1 MPGARDHREF
11 YANLRDRVDS
21 VREVPADRWD
31 PAEFYDPDRAVPNKS
46 ISKWCGIVDE
56 PYAFDHDFFGIS
68 PREAKLLDPLQR
80 LLMEVTHS
88 CIEDAGTTAAA
99 LGELRTAVYVGNME
113 RDHMAELTSPGHDVE
128 SHSVLGVY
136 DCLLANRLSQAFG
149 FSGASTSVDAAC
161 ASALVAVH
169 LGVQALVT
177 GEADA
182 VLAGGVN
189 LNLHPWKYVGFSKA
203 RMLSPTG
210 RCQTFD
216 RDADGFVPG
225 DGVGMVLLRRLDD
238 ALADGDHVYG
248 VIRGTAVNHGR
259 RRSTITAPTV
269 ASQREVVSAA
279 LAQAGVSP
287 RDVTFV
293 ETHGTGTA
301 LGDPIEVEA
310 LRQVFGPASTDSGWC
325 ALGAVKTNIGHLEG
339 AAGIAGLIKVLM
351 MMAERRIVP
360 NLHLRNL
367 NPLIDLDGGPF
378 RLASD
383 NADWDPAAPGR
394 PLLAG
399 VSSFGF
405 GGVNAHLVVEEFRA
419 PERAPAPARPRPFLL
434 SAASE
439 EALRRLSVRWRE
451 GGWLDTP
458 LADAATTL
466 AVGRAHLPHRLGG
479 VVTGAADVAALLE
492 AAQAEEPV
500 TRRWALRTG
509 LLDVP
514 GRDVLDTLATWEVF
528 RELADDPAAASLRE
542 GGRGPAERCVYTAL
556 VASALLRLGLRPELV
571 VGHGAG
577 LWPALAVAGVLD
589 LATAAALA
597 RGQHPAGAPGTPEL
611 PVAVPGSDRVV
622 TPFAVDRH
630 YLDGLRAASAPG
642 GDELRPLL
650 DLVGRLGGQRTFQA
664 NLRDWQL
671 ALADRDD
678 ELVLDPG
685 AVRAP
690 LVTALAAQNALDRLN
705 RKWDLPLNRFVRD
718 ERTVELL
725 DLVLDGVLEPREVL
739 ALVLDDPGASER
751 VAASVAGR
759 PDRPDLTDPARYP
772 ALRRSGALPADL
784 ASFEAWAAAARST
797 ADTPVAS
804 GLSVVAVGGPAATT
818 QVAEVTVPDG
828 AEESLTESLVELWKR
843 GVDVRWDRHPVG
855 SEGTKVSL
863 PTTEFVRTEHRVP
876 PVAPVAPP
884 SSPEPEDPPGAG
896 IVELRARWERTRR
909 APAPETGGP
918 VLVVVP
924 SGATEVARA
933 ARRLPGSPRVV
944 ELGGRT
950 RTDGGDSWVVEPDDT
965 EAWHRV
971 LDAVSRDDGG
981 TRSVVLAVDGD
992 VSVLAVVAVQLAKAA
1007 YGRHVRILA
1016 VGGQVGGTA
1025 AAELAALTGLA
1036 RTLARE
1042 TDTVRLR
1049 AVAVPGSLTE
1059 ASTWDVVADELGR
1072 IDGTEL
1078 VCHRDGVRTARRWV
1092 AAEPVPA
1099 EPGRQAVRP
1108 GGTYLVT
1115 GGTGGLGRLV
1125 TAHLLAVPGVRVAL
1139 VGRSPDGGGHPSER
1153 VAYFRADVADAAQ
1166 VVDVLARVRER
1177 FGPLTGVLHAAGVL
1191 RDGHLVHKSADDVR
1205 AVLAPKVLGAV
1216 NLDRAT
1222 RDEPL
1227 EVFALFSSM
1236 VGAVGNPGQA
1246 DYAMANAFLDQ
1257 FAEIRETL
1265 RAAGERSG
1273 RSVSIGWPVW
1283 RDGGMTVTDRGV
1295 LGEHTGVLPMP
1306 TATGLAALDR
1316 LLSTGGGAR
1325 PFVYGVP
1332 DRVAALLDPEPAA
1345 PESPVEVE
1353 TPDTAPVSAPGD
1365 GAPSGERVS
1374 EWARDYVATLIGEL
1388 RGVPAEEI
1396 DLDLGLDR
1404 IGLDSIVISEFNAK
1418 VEAQLGAVGE
1428 TLLFESRTLAAAAER
1443 IAERRPAELA
1453 ARYGTP
1459 APTGVEL
1466 RTEAVPTPPPTARH
1480 EDEPDD
1486 GDVAVIG
1493 LAGRYP
1499 MAPDLDTFWRNLAA
1513 GRDCVTTVPPTR
1525 WDPDTADAYCRSGA
1539 FLDGV
1544 DEFDPLFFGISPR
1557 EAEVM
1562 DPQERLFLQTAWHTF
1577 EDAGYP
1583 PRRLGDPAVPGARSV
1598 GVFVGVTTQT
1608 YLLWGPEQQR
1618 AGHAVVPPSPQWSIA
1633 NRVSYWLDLR
1643 GPSMPVDTA
1652 CAASL
1657 TAVHLAARSMAA
1669 GECAMA
1675 LVGGVNLYL
1684 HPAKYDWLCSLQML
1698 SRTGRCHTF
1707 GADADGFVPGE
1718 GVGAALLKP
1727 LRAALADGDR
1737 VLGVIKGTAVNHGGR
1752 TTGFTVPSPVAQGH
1766 LVETALADAGVDPGT
1781 VGYVEAHGTGTA
1793 LGDPIE
1799 ITGLGRAYAGVAEGS
1814 CAIGSVKTNIGHLES
1829 ASGMAGL
1836 TKVLLQ
1842 FRHGKL
1848 VPSLHSDE
1856 PNPRIDFA
1864 ATPFTV
1870 QRTLADWPRRHRD
1883 GVELP
1888 RRAGISSFGAG
1899 GANAHVVVEEA
1910 PRVPRERGPEGG
1922 EHLVVVSANDTER
1935 LRVHCANLA
1944 AAIRERAGELRLSE
1958 VAYQLQVRREP
1969 LAQRLALLADDP
1981 VVLADRLAAFAEER
1995 PITGPHWTTTHDR
2008 DARDAARAA
2017 LPHAVAVR
2025 DWAAIAAAWVAG
2037 LDVPWESL
2045 HDVVPPHVSL
2055 PTYPFARERYW
2066 LPELPG
2072 AASGEGR
2079 HPFGLRRSPG
2089 GARVEFTGREPVLAQ
2104 HRVDGVPIFPAA
2116 GCLELMREAAG
2127 HRIEPGGMVRLRN
2140 TVWSAPILVSEPR
2153 TLWVSHTGTD
2163 VEVRGTGADGE
2174 LLTHVTGR
2182 IETGPAP
2189 ELDRLDVDALRNR
2202 CTDTVE
2208 GSELYRE
2215 VRGRG
2220 LDLGTLYQAV
2230 ERLHWNADEAVSEL
2244 RLPVA
2249 DDADRYV
2256 LHPGVLDA
2264 AFQASLWL
2272 LGRRSDRL
2280 HLPFSMGGVEILG
2293 PTPSRGFAHVV
2304 LRTVTDTGSK
2314 LEVRLADESGRVVL
2328 RVVDFWVRPWQAPRD
2343 PATGTETVRTPPD
2356 GGSFFRPEWVDAE
2369 RTEHRAPGSVLVL
2382 ASAEEEGAAL
2392 AEGFAEHADRTV
2404 VAVPGAAF
2412 AEHTPDHYV
2421 IRPEIGA
2428 DAGRLLAHAG
2438 PVDTVVF
2445 AWPRQPGPDVAARLD
2460 DGLLPLFHLVHALL
2474 TDSDKR
2480 PVRLVCAIPAGVPE
2494 YQALGGFLRTVSL
2507 ESTRISFVLVEGA
2520 TPAQLTAETLG
2531 AAAGSEVRHTGGRR
2545 TVRRWRRFRPA
2556 PGDTPALRRGGVYL
2570 VTGGAGGL
2578 GALVAEWL
2586 ARTAGARVVL
2596 AGRSPEDTR
2605 VRAILDRVRAA
2616 GGEARYVVADVSTR
2630 DGAVAAVG
2638 VADDEFG
2645 ALHGIVHCAGVLR
2658 DDYLVRQSPEKLREV
2673 VAGKV
2678 LGATHLDGATAGRTL
2693 DFLCLFSS
2701 LASALG
2707 SAGQAGYAYANAVL
2721 DAYAAVRPGRTV
2733 SVDWP
2738 LWADGGM
2745 GVDAEV
2751 AEWLRVNLGLRPLGT
2766 ETGLAALGAVLG
2778 GPDRQV
2784 VFVPGDGDAVA
2795 RQLGVDPH
2803 ADSGVVSGAV
2813 TAGSEVSEAAATS
2826 ETSGGVA
2833 PGVRDLLVAEIAGI
2847 VKLDPARVE
2856 PHRALG
2862 DYGFDSLAFGRLA
2875 NRLVERLGVDIT
2887 PALFFEYTTVEAVVE
2902 HLTTTYPT
2910 ELAAHHAQ
2918 AAPEP
2923 ERVARPVPAVT
2934 TVPVSAPVPVPD
2946 APAPARPTGP
2956 EPIAVIGM
2964 HGMLP
2969 GSSDLAEYW
2978 RNLDA
2983 GRDLVTEIPQDRWDW
2998 REWYHT
3004 TAGPGR
3010 TNSKWGGF
3018 LPEVDRFD
3026 ARFFGISPREAE
3038 LMDPQQRLFLQTA
3051 YKAVE
3056 EAGYRPSDLA
3066 RGTTGLFVGVG
3077 SHDYYDLLRD
3087 AGVPVEAFTTT
3098 GMFHAILANRV
3109 SYLLNL
3115 SGPSFPVDTACSS
3128 SLVAL
3133 RSAVESLRAGSCDTA
3148 IVGGVNLLLSP
3159 TVYISFSRAGMLSP
3173 TGRCRTFDASADG
3186 YVRAEGV
3193 GALLLKPLSAAE
3205 RDGDH
3210 VHAVIRGSAVNHG
3223 GKVNTLTTPNPTAQ
3237 ADVIVRAFEEGG
3249 VDPETVGYLELHGT
3263 GTALGD
3269 PIEINGVKRA
3279 FGELRDRAGLPRLT
3293 EPTTLIGSVK
3303 TNIGHAESAA
3313 GLAGIFKVILAMKHG
3328 RIPGTLHLDQLNP
3341 QIRLADS
3348 PLSIVD
3354 QATRWPRRRADD
3366 GTELPRRAG
3375 VSSFGFGGVNGHVVL
3390 EEYRADPPSPGT
3402 GEQVFVLSAR
3412 DTDRLREYAAAL
3424 ADAVRPR
3431 PEAGERASGTA
3442 SASGLTEAV
3451 ADLLGVTP
3459 ADVAVDEPL
3468 TDLGVS
3474 GPYAR
3479 LLSDRLADAGWP
3491 VLDPAVLAA
3500 GTIAKLAATNGPES
3514 AADAS
3519 PSPAGELADIA
3530 YTLQVGR
3537 EPMSH
3542 RLAVVTDSAV
3552 TLADELRAFADGGT
3566 PGPRTSV
3573 GVSGD
3578 DRGAETVAG
3587 GPRELARRW
3596 VSGGTVDWTALHTG
3610 RRPRRVSL
3618 PTYPFARDRYW
3629 VPRPPSGERQ
3639 PGPAPAVAD
3648 VVRTGMPDGDGE
3660 VVFRTRLSAGD
3671 PLVDQHRVH
3680 GERVLAGVVQL
3691 DLAAAALARHRTG
3704 THRLTR
3710 LSWTSPLVVPSSGRE
3725 ILVRLVDTDGGVT
3738 HRVETC
3744 DDGEVV
3750 THSTG
3755 RWERIDGEP
3764 AGMSPIDVEAVR
3776 RRCPTEVDEAAIY
3789 ATFER
3794 IDIRYGPLF
3803 RGLRTAW
3810 VGDGELLARVTTD
3823 AESAPDATLHPTVLD
3838 AALQAITVLEGCE
3851 PGRTRL
3857 PFSVEAVE
3865 LRGSVPLRGYVHVRA
3880 LPGGG
3885 HDVVVL
3891 DEGGAPRV
3899 VLREV
3904 TVRSEPDPLAGFF
3917 HRPEWAEQPAPVTAP
3932 PRGGFLIVHP
3942 AQAYGIDRALAA
3954 RADGPV
3960 WRIEL
3965 GTRNRATGE
3974 RTWEVDVADPDFT
3987 GCLTRMADV
3996 RHVWFLGGLSTAGG
4010 ESVRPGAPLLFR
4022 LVRALADTDLVQ
4034 RIETLRSVTGGAQD
4048 AGGRRI
4054 TNPAGAALI
4063 GFTKSLAREYGH
4075 LGVSCVDLGDEPIDP
4090 EWAADALLA
4099 EPARQDNREV
4109 ALAGGRRLVRRLRPV
4124 ALPPPTRPPFRD
4136 GGCYLVVGGTGGIGL
4151 ALAEHLAS
4159 TVSARL
4165 VLVGRSPLGARI
4177 EAALE
4182 NLVRL
4187 GGRATYEQADI
4198 TDADALRAVIAK
4210 ARTQGPLH
4218 GVVHAA
4224 MVLHDGIVER
4234 LTEERFD
4241 AVLAPKAD
4249 GTRVLGEVL
4258 ASEPLDFLLVASSV
4272 QSFTGAAGQ
4281 ANYAAAS
4288 TAQDAF
4294 AHHLAAQARY
4304 PVYVVNWGPWA
4315 SVGRVAH
4322 DSYRDSLT
4330 SRGYRPIPTS
4340 LGMAAIERVLAS
4352 DERQLV
4358 ALHADTPVL
4367 DSIGVT
4373 GEPAVTGTT
4382 AVVAHRADAAEQEAL
4397 DAFVRAALWHAVD
4410 RLGLVGTSGRTR
4422 PRTEF
4427 TERFGAL
4434 PKYRRLVEALVRILL
4449 DAGFLVEEADGVTV
4463 AGTAPRPEAPDP
4475 EPLRRRFP
4483 GLAARL
4489 DLVDRCLA
4497 ALPDVLT
4504 GARPGTE
4511 VLFPRGSMEL
4521 VTAIY
4526 RGEAL
4531 VDYCN
4536 AVVAEQVVAAAP
4548 RTGRPVRVLELGAG
4562 TGSTS
4567 EVVLAALRG
4576 AGVTV
4581 EYDFTDVAR
4590 GLVRQAEAR
4599 LDRSGADVRFRELD
4613 VERPV
4618 EAQGF
4623 AAGHYDV
4630 VLAGNVLHA
4639 VRDLDAA
4646 LGEVR
4651 RLLAPEGRLV
4661 FTEVTAVQ
4669 PFHTVTFG
4677 LLDGWWHFTDEH
4689 RRLPGSPLLDEH
4701 LWRHRLEATGFTGV
4715 TVLGRAAGPGSLP
4728 QRVFT
4733 AGVAGDPRPSTPS
4746 APSAL
4751 SSERPGTSPAEAARP
4766 EPEVPA
4772 APARRG
4778 SLDEAVR
4785 SLVAERVAECLGLA
4799 VEQIDPDVSL
4809 PSLGVDSIV
4818 AVELANRLSDA
4829 IGVVLKTVV
4838 VFDHPTV
4845 GALSAHLVERHGAEL
4860 AARLAPAPAP
4870 APATVPEPPAPA
4882 ARGDFRA
4889 VRFERPGGPGDLRIV
4904 PIEPVAPA
4912 AGEVEV
4918 LVKAFPI
4925 NFSDFLLARGLYP
4938 LMPDFPF
4945 TPGVEVSG
4953 VVRRVGPGVRSVRP
4967 GDEVIALTRPEMGGQ
4982 ASVVVTDENF
4992 VVAKP
4997 VGVSH
5002 EEACGFAVPFLAMY
5016 LAFERAAVRPGE
5028 RVLIPA
5034 ATGTNGLVAVQLAKL
5049 AGAEVIATA
5058 SAPHKIAYLEG
5069 LGVPDAID
5077 HQRANVV
5084 EEVLRRTGGTGV
5096 DVVINSLGGE
5106 ATQQGLDVLAPGGRY
5121 VETAVFGLQSSTGL
5135 DLSRLVDNQSFHS
5148 LNTKKYF
5155 LRHPER
5161 RAEYLR
5167 LAVEHLASGR
5177 VRPTV
5182 AHVLPFDRVTEA
5194 YALKE
5199 DRGLIG
5205 RVVVRVPDPE
5215 GTGGEH
5221 TDPEVTVAQRLLDTV
5236 AREFGVPRER
5246 LSPDDPAL
5254 RGLVR
5259 HISTARG
5266 TGEVGAT

>member
-21 VREVPADRWD
+21 VTEIPADRWD
-31 PAEFYDPDRAVPNKS
+31 PDEFYDPDRAAPNKS
-46 ISKWCGIVDE
+46 ISKWCGVVAE
-56 PYAFDHDFFGIS
+56 PYAFDHEFFGVS

-80 LLMEVTHS
+80 LLMEVTQS

-99 LGELRTAVYVGNME
+99 LGEVRTAVYVGNME

-136 DCLLANRLSQAFG
+136 DCLLANRLSQSFG
-149 FSGASTSVDAAC
+149 FSGPSTSVDAAC

-225 DGVGMVLLRRLDD
+225 DGVGMVLLRRLED

-259 RRSTITAPTV
+259 KRSTITAPTV
-269 ASQREVVSAA
+269 ASQKEVVSAA
-279 LAQAGVSP
+279 LARAGVSP

-310 LRQVFGPASTDSGWC
+310 LRQVFGAASTDRGWC
-325 ALGAVKTNIGHLEG
+325 TLGAVKTNIGHLEG

-351 MMAERRIVP
+351 MMDQRRIVP

-378 RLASD
+378 RLALD
-383 NADWDPAAPGR
+383 NADWEPSAPGR
-394 PLLAG
+394 PLVAG

-405 GGVNAHLVVEEFRA
+405 GGVNAHLVVEQFRA
-419 PERAPAPARPRPFLL
+419 PERAPAPAGPRPFLL
-434 SAASE
+434 SAASAE
-439 EALRRLSVRWRE
+439 SLRRLSARWQE
-451 GGWLDTP
+451 GDWLDTP
-458 LADAATTL
+458 LADTATTL
-466 AVGRAHLPHRLGG
+466 AVGRTHLPHRLGG
-479 VVTGAADVAALLE
+479 VVGEAADVRALLE
-492 AAQAEEPV
+492 SGTPHAPV
-500 TRRWALRTG
+500 SRRWVLRTA

-514 GRDVLDTLATWEVF
+514 ERDVLDELASWEVF
-528 RELADDPAAASLRE
+528 RKLLDDPAAASLRQ
-542 GGRGPAERCVYTAL
+542 GRRGPGERCVYTAL
-556 VASALLRLGLRPELV
+556 VASALLRFGLRPELV
-571 VGHGAG
+571 VGDGAG

-589 LATAAALA
+589 LDTAAALA
-597 RGQHPAGAPGTPEL
+597 RGERPDARPGTPEL
-611 PVAVPGSDRVV
+611 PVLVPGTDRVV
-622 TPFAVDRH
+622 TPFAVDRR
-630 YLDGLRAASAPG
+630 YLEELRAASAPTE
-642 GDELRPLL
+642 DELRPLL
-650 DLVGRLGGQRTFQA
+650 DLVARLGGQRTFQA
-664 NLRDWQL
+664 NLRDWQR
-671 ALADRDD
+671 ALADRDE
-678 ELVLDPG
+678 ELELEPTG
-685 AVRAP
+685 PRAR
-690 LVTALAAQNALDRLN
+690 LVTALATQNALDRLN

-718 ERTVELL
+718 DRTVELL
-725 DLVLDGVLEPREVL
+725 DLLLDGVLEPSEVL
-739 ALVLDDPGASER
+739 ALVLDDVAER
-751 VAASVAGR
+751 VAESVSAR

-772 ALRRSGALPADL
+772 LLRRVGGLPDDL
-784 ASFEAWAAAARST
+784 CSVEAWAAMEST
-797 ADTPVAS
+797 TDTSMAP
-804 GLSVVAVGGPAATT
+804 GLSVVSVGGGIAD
-818 QVAEVTVPDG
+818 AEVRVVTG
-828 AEESLTESLVELWKR
+828 AVDSMTETLVELWTR

-855 SEGTKVSL
+855 SEGHKVPL
-863 PTTEFVRTEHRVP
+863 PTTEFVRAEHRV
-876 PVAPVAPP
+876 APVSASAP
-884 SSPEPEDPPGAG
+884 SSSSTTDDRPGAG
-896 IVELRARWERTRR
+896 IVELRQRWEQTRR
-909 APAPETGGP
+909 VAVEPPGM
-918 VLVVVP
+918 VVVVVP
-924 SGATEVARA
+924 QGRPEVARA
-933 ARRLPGSPRVV
+933 ARRLPGARRVV
-944 ELGGRT
+944 ELGEHT
-950 RTDGGDSWVVEPDDT
+950 RLDGGTWIVQADDT

-971 LDAVSRDDGG
+971 LDTGPRDGLSAV
-981 TRSVVLAVDGD
+981 VQVVDGD
-992 VSVLAVVAVQLAKAA
+992 VSEQAVVAVQLAKAA
-1007 YGRHVRILA
+1007 YGRHVRLVT
-1016 VGGQVGGTA
+1016 VGRHVGGTVRP
-1025 AAELAALTGLA
+1025 ELAAFTGLA

-1049 AVAVPGSLTE
+1049 AVAVPGELTDT
-1059 ASTWDVVADELGR
+1059 STWDVVADELGR
-1072 IDGTEL
+1072 ADGTDL
-1078 VCHRDGVRTARRWV
+1078 VCHHDGLRTTRHWV
-1092 AAEPVPA
+1092 VADQEPA
-1099 EPGRQAVRP
+1099 ESAGRAVRP

-1125 TAHLLAVPGVRVAL
+1125 TTHLLTVPDVRVAL
-1139 VGRSPDGGGHPSER
+1139 VGRSPDATVPSSDR
-1153 VAYFRADVADAAQ
+1153 VAYFRADVSDAAQ
-1166 VVDVLARVRER
+1166 VADVVARVRER

-1191 RDGHLVHKSADDVR
+1191 RDRHLVHKSADDVR
-1205 AVLAPKVLGAV
+1205 AVLAPKVLGAL

-1227 EVFALFSSM
+1227 DVFALFSSM

-1257 FAEIRETL
+1257 FAEVRETL

-1283 RDGGMTVTDRGV
+1283 RDGGMTVTDGGV
-1295 LGEHTGVLPMP
+1295 LGERNGVLPMP
-1306 TATGLAALDR
+1306 TQTGLAALDR
-1316 LLSTGGGAR
+1316 LLASGRGAR
-1325 PFVYGVP
+1325 PFVHGLADRVSALVDPPPATEATRGEPVPPVP
-1332 DRVAALLDPEPAA
+1332 DQTVAA
-1345 PESPVEVE
+1345 PEAPAGGDEP
-1353 TPDTAPVSAPGD
+1353 TPEQVRA
-1365 GAPSGERVS
+1365 
-1374 EWARDYVATLIGEL
+1374 WAREYVATLIGEL
-1388 RGVPAEEI
+1388 RGVPPEDV
-1396 DLDLGLDR
+1396 DLEVGLDR
-1404 IGLDSIVISEFNAK
+1404 IGLDSIVVSEFNAK
-1418 VEAQLGAVGE
+1418 VEAQLGAVSE
-1428 TLLFESRTLAAAAER
+1428 TLLFESRTLAAAADR

-1453 ARYGTP
+1453 ARYGAP
-1459 APTGVEL
+1459 APVRSRDAVVPFPAPAE
-1466 RTEAVPTPPPTARH
+1466 RSVAEA
-1480 EDEPDD
+1480 DD
-1486 GDVAVIG
+1486 DDLAIIG

-1499 MAPDLDTFWRNLAA
+1499 MAPDLDTFWDNLAA
-1513 GRDCVTTVPPTR
+1513 GRDCVTTVPPAR
-1525 WDPDTADAYCRSGA
+1525 WDPDAADAYCRSGA
-1539 FLDGV
+1539 FLDDV

-1583 PRRLGDPAVPGARSV
+1583 PRRLGDPDVPGARSV

-1643 GPSMPVDTA
+1643 GPSVPVDTA

-1657 TAVHLAARSMAA
+1657 TAIHLAARSMAA
-1669 GECAMA
+1669 GECSMA

-1698 SRTGRCHTF
+1698 SPTGRCHTF

-1737 VLGVIKGTAVNHGGR
+1737 VLGVVKGTAVNHGGR
-1752 TTGFTVPSPVAQGH
+1752 TAGFTVPNPTAQGH
-1766 LVETALADAGVDPGT
+1766 LVETALTDAGVDPDT
-1781 VGYVEAHGTGTA
+1781 IGYVEAHGTGTA

-1799 ITGLGRAYAGVAEGS
+1799 ITGLARAYGDLAAGS

-1848 VPSLHSDE
+1848 VPSLHSE
-1856 PNPRIDFA
+1856 RLNPRIDFA

-1870 QRTLADWPRRHRD
+1870 QRTLTDWPRRVRD

-1888 RRAGISSFGAG
+1888 RRAGVSSFGAG

-1910 PRVPRERGPEGG
+1910 PHIERERGPEGG
-1922 EHLVVVSANDTER
+1922 EHLVVVSANDRER
-1935 LRVHCANLA
+1935 LRDHCANLA
-1944 AAIRERAGELRLSE
+1944 AALRERAGQLRLSE

-1969 LAQRLALLADDP
+1969 LAERLALLADDP
-1981 VVLADRLAAFAEER
+1981 ATLADRLADFAEGR
-1995 PITGPHWTTTHDR
+1995 PIAGPHWTTTHDR
-2008 DARDAARAA
+2008 DAKDRARRA
-2017 LPHAVAVR
+2017 LPHAVVVR
-2025 DWAAIAAAWVAG
+2025 DWSVLAAAWVAG

-2055 PTYPFARERYW
+2055 PLYPFARERYW
-2066 LPELPG
+2066 LPDVPG
-2072 AASGEGR
+2072 VVSGTDGR
-2079 HPFGLRRSPG
+2079 PFGLRSSAD
-2089 GARVEFTGREPVLAQ
+2089 GARVDFTGREPVLAQ

-2116 GCLELMREAAG
+2116 GCLELLREAVADG
-2127 HRIEPGGMVRLRN
+2127 GEPGRTLRLRN
-2140 TVWSAPILVSEPR
+2140 TVWSAPILVAEPR
-2153 TLWVSHTGTD
+2153 TLRVSRTGDAVEVTGTG
-2163 VEVRGTGADGE
+2163 VDGQAV
-2174 LLTHVTGR
+2174 THVTGR
-2182 IETGPAP
+2182 VEFVARPDVA
-2189 ELDRLDVDALRNR
+2189 RLDVEALRAR
-2202 CTDTVE
+2202 CTTTVD
-2208 GSELYRE
+2208 GDELYRE

-2220 LDLGTLYQAV
+2220 LDLGAFYQAV
-2230 ERLHWNADEAVSEL
+2230 KRLHHNADEAVSEL
-2244 RLPVA
+2244 RLPVT
-2249 DDADRYV
+2249 DDADRYG

-2272 LGRRSDRL
+2272 LGRRFDRL
-2280 HLPFSMGGVEILG
+2280 YLPFSMGRVDVLG

-2304 LRTVTDTGSK
+2304 LRTVTEGGTK
-2314 LEVRLADESGRVVL
+2314 LEIRLADENGRVVL
-2328 RVVDFWVRPWQAPRD
+2328 RVDDFWVRPWQAPRE
-2343 PATGTETVRTPPD
+2343 AAVGTPPRPET
-2356 GGSFFRPEWVDAE
+2356 GSFFRPDWVDAE
-2369 RTEHRAPGSVLVL
+2369 ISERRSPGSVLVL
-2382 ASAEEEGAAL
+2382 ADAEDEGRAI
-2392 AEGFAEHADRTV
+2392 AERLGRHAERTV

-2412 AEHTPDHYV
+2412 AERSPERFV
-2421 IRPEIGA
+2421 LRPEIGE
-2428 DAGRLLAHAG
+2428 DAARLIARLGA
-2438 PVDTVVF
+2438 VDTVVF
-2445 AWPRQPGPDVAARLD
+2445 AWTGRPAQDVTTRIEE
-2460 DGLLPLFHLVHALL
+2460 GLLPLFHLVHALV

-2480 PVRLVCAIPAGVPE
+2480 PVRLVCAIPSAVPE
-2494 YQALGGFLRTVSL
+2494 YQALGGFLRTVAL
-2507 ESTRISFVLVEGA
+2507 ESTRISFVVVEGA
-2520 TPAQLTAETLG
+2520 TSAQLVAETLG
-2531 AAAGSEVRHTGGRR
+2531 ATAGSEVRHTGGRR
-2545 TVRRWRRFRPA
+2545 LVRRWQRFRPEA
-2556 PGDTPALRRGGVYL
+2556 GRDSVLRQGGVYL

-2586 ARTAGARVVL
+2586 ARTCQARVVL
-2596 AGRSPEDTR
+2596 AGRSAEDAR
-2605 VRAILDRVRAA
+2605 VRRVLDRVRAA
-2616 GGEARYVVADVSTR
+2616 GGEARYVTADMSTR
-2630 DGAVAAVG
+2630 DGAAAAVAA
-2638 VADDEFG
+2638 ADDAFG
-2645 ALHGIVHCAGVLR
+2645 ALHGIMHCAGVLR
-2658 DDYLVRQSPEKLREV
+2658 DDYLVRQTPEKLRAV

-2678 LGATHLDGATAGRTL
+2678 LGAANLAAATRGRSLDVV
-2693 DFLCLFSS
+2693 CLFSS

-2707 SAGQAGYAYANAVL
+2707 SVGQAGYAYANAVL
-2721 DAYAAVRPGRTV
+2721 DAYADAWPGRTV

-2751 AEWLRVNLGLRPLGT
+2751 AERLRATLGLRPLET
-2766 ETGLAALGAVLG
+2766 EAGLDALNAILG

-2795 RQLGVDPH
+2795 GQLGVEQ
-2803 ADSGVVSGAV
+2803 
-2813 TAGSEVSEAAATS
+2813 AGSRVAAGPGEGGRSSTSDGLAEA
-2826 ETSGGVA
+2826 
-2833 PGVRDLLVAEIAGI
+2833 VRALLVDEIADV
-2847 VKLDPARVE
+2847 VKLDRERVE

-2875 NRLVERLGVDIT
+2875 NRLVDRLGVDVT
-2887 PALFFEYTTVEAVVE
+2887 PALFFEYTTVDAVVE

-2910 ELAAHHAQ
+2910 ELATHLPQAKPEPATNPPPTTTGTTTTGT
-2918 AAPEP
+2918 AAP
-2923 ERVARPVPAVT
+2923 
-2934 TVPVSAPVPVPD
+2934 APVV
-2946 APAPARPTGP
+2946 ATTPAPAREEAGP

-2964 HGMLP
+2964 HGIVP
-2969 GSSDLAEYW
+2969 GSSNLAEFW

-2983 GRDLVTEIPQDRWDW
+2983 GRDLVTEIPSDRWDW

-3018 LPEVDRFD
+3018 LPEVDTFD
-3026 ARFFGISPREAE
+3026 AGFFGISPREAE

-3066 RGTTGLFVGVG
+3066 EGTTGLFVGVG

-3159 TVYISFSRAGMLSP
+3159 TVYISFARAGMLSP
-3173 TGRCRTFDASADG
+3173 TGRCRTFDAAADG

-3210 VHAVIRGSAVNHG
+3210 VHAVILGSAVNHG

-3249 VDPETVGYLELHGT
+3249 VDPATVGYLELHGT

-3279 FGELRDRAGLPRLT
+3279 FAELRDRAGLPRLT

-3328 RIPGTLHLDQLNP
+3328 RLPGTLHLDRLNP
-3341 QIRLADS
+3341 QIRLANS
-3348 PLSIVD
+3348 PLSIVEEPT
-3354 QATRWPRRRADD
+3354 AWPRRTAAD

-3390 EEYRADPPSPGT
+3390 EEHRAAPASPST

-3424 ADAVRPR
+3424 ADAVRPST
-3431 PEAGERASGTA
+3431 GERAPGA
-3442 SASGLTEAV
+3442 SALAALTLAV
-3451 ADLLGVTP
+3451 ADLLDVTP
-3459 ADVAVDEPL
+3459 EDVVVDEPL

-3474 GPYAR
+3474 GTDAR
-3479 LLSDRLADAGWP
+3479 LLSDRLVDAGWP
-3491 VLDPAVLAA
+3491 VVEPGVLAA
-3500 GTIAKLAATNGPES
+3500 GTIADLAALGPDS
-3514 AADAS
+3514 ADAG
-3519 PSPAGELADIA
+3519 SPAGELADIA

-3537 EPMSH
+3537 ESMRH
-3542 RLAVVTDSAV
+3542 RLAVVTDSAA
-3552 TLADELRAFADGGT
+3552 TLADELRAFADTGS
-3566 PGPRTSV
+3566 PGPRTVIGTSDAEPEV
-3573 GVSGD
+3573 EATSGD
-3578 DRGAETVAG
+3578 LHA
-3587 GPRELARRW
+3587 LARRW
-3596 VSGGTVDWTALHTG
+3596 VSGGPVDWTTVHVG

-3629 VPRPPSGERQ
+3629 VPRPPSQVPTAPTNTGFAGRSE
-3639 PGPAPAVAD
+3639 GDHAVVVPAD
-3648 VVRTGMPDGDGE
+3648 DGE
-3660 VVFRTRLSAGD
+3660 VVVRTYLAADD
-3671 PLVDQHRVH
+3671 PRVDQHRVH

-3691 DLAAAALARHRTG
+3691 DLVASALARHRTG
-3704 THRLTR
+3704 TYRLTG
-3710 LSWTSPLVVPSSGRE
+3710 LSWTSPLLVPDEGRE
-3725 ILVRLVDTDGGVT
+3725 VLVRLVDSDGMLT
-3738 HRVETC
+3738 HRVETG

-3750 THSTG
+3750 VHSTG
-3755 RWERIDGEP
+3755 RWVRDEGEWP
-3764 AGMSPIDVEAVR
+3764 ASSPVDVDAVR
-3776 RRCPTEVDEAAIY
+3776 RRCPTELDDTDVY
-3789 ATFER
+3789 AMFER
-3794 IDIRYGPLF
+3794 MDIRYGPLF
-3803 RGLRTAW
+3803 RGLTEAW
-3810 VGDGELLARVTTD
+3810 VGDGEVLARFVAEAEPTDVTW
-3823 AESAPDATLHPTVLD
+3823 HPTVLD
-3838 AALQAITVLEGCE
+3838 AALQAITVLDGGE

-3857 PFSVEAVE
+3857 PFSAEAVE
-3865 LRGSVPLRGYVHVRA
+3865 VRGRVPRRGHVHVRE
-3880 LPGGG
+3880 LPDGA
-3885 HDVVVL
+3885 HDVTVL
-3891 DEGGAPRV
+3891 DEDGSPRV
-3899 VLREV
+3899 VFREV
-3904 TVRSEPDPLAGFF
+3904 SVRAEPDPLAGFF
-3917 HRPEWAEQPAPVTAP
+3917 YRPEWTERPAPVTER

-3942 AQAYGIDRALAA
+3942 AQCHGLDRALAA
-3954 RADGPV
+3954 RADGLV

-3965 GTRNRATGE
+3965 GNRNRPVGE
-3974 RTWEVDVADPDFT
+3974 RAWEVDVADPDFT
-3987 GCLTRMADV
+3987 DCLRRMTDV
-3996 RHVWFLGGLSTAGG
+3996 RHVWFLGGVSSAKAH
-4010 ESVRPGAPLLFR
+4010 GARLLFR
-4022 LVRALADTDLVQ
+4022 LVRVLAELDLLQ
-4034 RIETLRSVTGGAQD
+4034 RIDTLRSVTVGAQD

-4054 TNPAGAALI
+4054 TNPAGAALL
-4063 GFTKSLAREYGH
+4063 GFTKSLAREYPR
-4075 LGVSCVDLGDEPIDP
+4075 LDVSCVDLGDEPLDAP
-4090 EWAADALLA
+4090 RAADLLLA
-4099 EPARQDNREV
+4099 EPTRQNNREV
-4109 ALAGGRRLVRRLRPV
+4109 ALTGGRRLVRRLRPV
-4124 ALPPPTRPPFRD
+4124 IVPKPSRTPFRQ
-4136 GGCYLVVGGTGGIGL
+4136 GGCYLVVGGAGGIGL
-4151 ALAEHLAS
+4151 ALAEHLAA
-4159 TVSARL
+4159 TVSAR
-4165 VLVGRSPLGARI
+4165 VILVGRSPLDSRI
-4177 EAALE
+4177 GAALDR
-4182 NLVRL
+4182 LTRL
-4187 GGRATYEQADI
+4187 GGRASYEQADI
-4198 TDADALRAVIAK
+4198 TDVDAFRAVVAK
-4210 ARTQGPLH
+4210 ARAQGPLH

-4234 LTEERFD
+4234 LTQEQFD
-4241 AVLAPKAD
+4241 AVLAPKID

-4258 ASEPLDFLLVASSV
+4258 ASEPLDFVLVASSV
-4272 QSFTGAAGQ
+4272 QSFTGAVGQ

-4294 AHHLAAQARY
+4294 AHRLATQARY

-4315 SVGRVAH
+4315 SVGRVA
-4322 DSYRDSLT
+4322 DESYRDSLT
-4330 SRGYRPIPTS
+4330 ARGYTPITTS
-4340 LGMAAIERVLAS
+4340 LGLAAVERVLSS

-4358 ALHADTPVL
+4358 ALHADTTVL
-4367 DSIGVT
+4367 DAIGVEGEVAATRTT
-4373 GEPAVTGTT
+4373 GVTDLGVEP
-4382 AVVAHRADAAEQEAL
+4382 AEQEAL
-4397 DAFVRAALWHAVD
+4397 DAFVRAAVWHVVD
-4410 RLGLVGTSGRTR
+4410 RLGVVDAGAARSRGDLAD
-4422 PRTEF
+4422 
-4427 TERFGAL
+4427 RFGAL
-4434 PKYRRLVEALVRILL
+4434 PKYRRLVDALLHLLL
-4449 DAGFLVEEADGVTV
+4449 DAGYLVEEGGGVTV
-4463 AGTAPRPEAPDP
+4463 SGTAPRPERPDAA
-4475 EPLRRRFP
+4475 PLRRRFP

-4489 DLVDRCLA
+4489 DLVERCVV
-4497 ALPDVLT
+4497 ALPEVLT

-4511 VLFPRGSMEL
+4511 VLFPRGSMEA

-4536 AVVAEQVVAAAP
+4536 AVVAEQVVAAAWGV
-4548 RTGRPVRVLELGAG
+4548 GRALRVLELGAG
-4562 TGSTS
+4562 TGATS
-4567 EVVLAALRG
+4567 EVVLAALRR
-4576 AGVTV
+4576 AGVAV

-4599 LDRSGADVRFRELD
+4599 LDRAGADVRFRELD
-4613 VERPV
+4613 VERSV
-4618 EAQGF
+4618 EEQGF
-4623 AAGHYDV
+4623 SSGHYDV

-4639 VRDLDAA
+4639 VRDLDTA

-4651 RLLAPEGRLV
+4651 RLLAPHGRLV
-4661 FTEVTAVQ
+4661 LTEVTAVQ

-4677 LLDGWWHFTDEH
+4677 LLDGWWHYTDEH
-4689 RRLPGSPLLDEH
+4689 RRLPHSPLLDEH
-4701 LWRHRLEATGFTGV
+4701 LWRHRLDTAGFTDV
-4715 TVLGRAAGPGSLP
+4715 TVLGRADSPVPLP

-4733 AGVAGDPRPSTPS
+4733 AAVPEDAPVPSRASVGERPTTVVPSPASTVRPS
-4746 APSAL
+4746 
-4751 SSERPGTSPAEAARP
+4751 AEDAGPMRSD
-4766 EPEVPA
+4766 
-4772 APARRG
+4772 
-4778 SLDEAVR
+4778 SLDGTVR
-4785 SLVAERVAECLGLA
+4785 ALVTERVAECLGLA
-4799 VEQIDPDVSL
+4799 VDQVDPDVSL

-4845 GALSAHLVERHGAEL
+4845 AALSAHLVDRYGAEL
-4860 AARLAPAPAP
+4860 TARFAPARTEPTATESIATQAVAP
-4870 APATVPEPPAPA
+4870 E
-4882 ARGDFRA
+4882 RGGFRA
-4889 VRFERPGGPGDLRIV
+4889 VRFERPGSPRELRIV

-4912 AGEVEV
+4912 EGEVEV
-4918 LVKAFPI
+4918 RVEAFPI

-4953 VVRRVGPGVRSVRP
+4953 VVRRVGPGVTSVRP

-4982 ASVVVTDENF
+4982 ASVVVTDESF
-4992 VVAKP
+4992 VVPKP
-4997 VGVSH
+4997 PEVGH

-5016 LAFERAAVRPGE
+5016 LAFERAEVRPGE

-5049 AGAEVIATA
+5049 AGAEVVATA
-5058 SAPHKIAYLEG
+5058 SAPHKIEYLER
-5069 LGVPDAID
+5069 LGVRHAID
-5077 HQRANVV
+5077 HGRQNVV
-5084 EEVLRRTGGTGV
+5084 EEVLRRTDGVGV
-5096 DVVINSLGGE
+5096 DVVINSLGGD
-5106 ATQQGLDVLAPGGRY
+5106 ATQQGIDVLAPGGRY

-5135 DLSRLVDNQSFHS
+5135 DLSRLVENQSFHS
-5148 LNTKKYF
+5148 LNIKKYF

-5167 LAVEHLASGR
+5167 RAAEYLASGK

-5182 AHVLPFDRVTEA
+5182 AHVVPFDRVSEA

-5199 DRGLIG
+5199 DRDLIG
-5205 RVVVRVPDPE
+5205 RVVVRVPNPE
-5215 GTGGEH
+5215 EAGAEVSYPEPIA
-5221 TDPEVTVAQRLLDTV
+5221 TDRLLELV
-5236 AREFGVPRER
+5236 ARELGVPRER
-5246 LSPDDPAL
+5246 LSPDDPAWRSL
-5254 RGLVR
+5254 LR
-5259 HISTARG
+5259 HIG
-5266 TGEVGAT
+5266 TVIGTKEVGTT